1 MTANEII
8 EALELKPHPEGG
20 FYRQT
25 WEGDDSPRASGTC
38 IYFLLTEGQ
47 RSQWHKV
54 DAVEI
59 WHFYSGAPLKLRISE
74 TETGPVKSLVLGSD
88 LTVGEVPQ
96 GIVPKNAWQ
105 SAETTGAWT
114 LVGCTVSPGFRF
126 EGFELAPD
134 GFDIT

>member
-1 MTANEII
+1 M
-8 EALELKPHPEGG
+8 GRR
-20 FYRQT
+20 RQPACV
-25 WEGDDSPRASGTC
+25 WNVHLL
-38 IYFLLTEGQ
+38 LLTEGQ

-59 WHFYSGAPLKLRISE
+59 WHFYSGAPLKLRVSE
-74 TETGPVKSLVLGSD
+74 TETGPVKSMVLGSD

>member
-1 MTANEII
+1 MTANEMI

-59 WHFYSGAPLKLRISE
+59 WHFYSGAPLKLRVSE